1 MSLYDRLRRTSFEA
15 SPRAELLAKKGKE
28 YKENFVIYQEIK
40 SRVHRQLVEKLDLDT
55 LDQFDRD
62 VLQGE
67 IRSIIKNLVKKDSFP
82 LSEKERIQI
91 MEEVENEIFGFG
103 PLEPLLKDPHI
114 NDILINT
121 SQQVYIERFGVLE
134 QYPQIFKDD
143 AHLMQIIERILSKVG
158 RRVDESAPMVDARL
172 PDGSRVNVIIPP
184 LSIDGPV
191 LSIRRF
197 GLDPLTAKDLL
208 SYKTLT
214 PGILELLKGVVK
226 ARLNLVITG
235 GAGSGKTTLLNVL
248 SSNISAR
255 ERIVTIEDSAELQ
268 LQQDHVVRLETRLPN
283 IEGKGRVTQRDLLVN
298 ALRMRPDR
306 IVIGEVRGDEV
317 IDMLQAMNTGHDG
330 SISTLHAN
338 SPRDAIQRLENMI
351 LMAGIDLPEQA
362 MREQISS
369 AVDLIIHTVRL
380 SDGGRRIANITE
392 IVGMEKNMI
401 TMQDI
406 FVYERV
412 GVDDRGRVIGRYKAT
427 GVRPAFM
434 DKLKKA
440 DIKISDAVFEN

>member
-1 MSLYDRLRRTSFEA
+1 MSLYDRLRKTPLEA
-15 SPRAELLAKKGKE
+15 RRHAELLSKKGKDYHE
-28 YKENFVIYQEIK
+28 DFILYQEIK
-40 SRVHRQLVEKLDLDT
+40 SRVHRQLVEKLDLDSI
-55 LDQFDRD
+55 DQFDRD
-62 VLQGE
+62 ILQGE
-67 IRSIIKNLVKKDSFP
+67 IRSVIKNLVKSNSFP

-121 SQQVYIERFGVLE
+121 SEQVYIERFGVLE
-134 QYPQIFKDD
+134 PYPQIFKDN

-158 RRVDESAPMVDARL
+158 RRVDESSPMVDARL

-184 LSIDGPV
+184 LALDGPV

-208 SYKTLT
+208 SYKTVTL
-214 PGILELLKGVVK
+214 GILELLKGVVR
-226 ARLNLVITG
+226 ARLNIVITG

-248 SSNISAR
+248 SGYISSK
-255 ERIVTIEDSAELQ
+255 ERVITIEDSAELQ
-268 LQQDHVVRLETRLPN
+268 LQQEHVVRLETRLPN
-283 IEGKGRVTQRDLLVN
+283 IEGRGRVTQRDLLIN

-306 IVIGEVRGDEV
+306 IIIGEVRGDEV

-338 SPRDAIQRLENMI
+338 NPRDAVQRLENMI
-351 LMAGIDLPEQA
+351 LMAGMDLPEHA

-369 AVDLIIHTVRL
+369 AINLIIHMVRL
-380 SDGGRRIANITE
+380 SDGSRRIANITE
-392 IVGMEKNMI
+392 VIGMEKEEVSMH
-401 TMQDI
+401 DL
-406 FVYERV
+406 FVYDRV
-412 GVDDRGRVIGRYKAT
+412 GVDEKGRVIGKYLAT
-427 GVRPAFM
+427 GIRPTFM
-434 DKLKKA
+434 DRLEKA
-440 DIKISDAVFEN
+440 NIRLSDSIFEN